1 MNELTQWRMESD
13 TETDSF
19 LNSLFNREVD
29 IDTNKGK
36 VFYCICA
43 FKIVV
48 NTLQNAYTKTQLM
61 GK

>member
-1 MNELTQWRMESD
+1 MESD

-36 VFYCICA
+36 AFYCICA

-48 NTLQNAYTKTQLM
+48 NTLLNAYTKTQLM